1 MIDVTCPQCRAVY
14 HSEPAHVGKHIKC
27 TKCGFLV
34 PVVSGSSAKI
44 IERRPA
50 IPGQAHRATMH
61 RQSSSARSM
70 RRGTLYSV
78 ALASAVIAISLASLV
93 YSRHSVVD
101 RSLPLSRGRAGLEAQ
116 QSAQLDIDR
125 AAPERQ
131 RQDADATPGGLQVL
145 GEVDLPSVHANE
157 PRSVRR
163 HLKVPAQQ
171 SAYDPLPQR
180 PSLPNGARMAPDV
193 GVEGYGVLN
202 VNNGTSGDAEVMLY
216 SVLNDEIVRDI
227 NVKSRNFLQITGI
240 PAGTYELKY
249 AEGNSFHQFDQTLDY
264 AEHKEREEGGSER
277 IEYGE
282 ISVTLHPVV
291 GGNVRTR
298 GISREEFLKGH
309 RSTRHLRA
317 KTGSVFP
324 PLTEEK

>member
-14 HSEPAHVGKHIKC
+14 HSEPAHIGKHIKC

-44 IERRPA
+44 VERRPA
-50 IPGQAHRATMH
+50 IPDQEYRAAMP
-61 RQSSSARSM
+61 RPSSSARSM

-78 ALASAVIAISLASLV
+78 ALVSAVIAISLASLV

-101 RSLPLSRGRAGLEAQ
+101 RSLPLSRGQAGLEAQ
-116 QSAQLDIDR
+116 QPAQLDIDR
-125 AAPERQ
+125 AAPEGQ

-145 GEVDLPSVHANE
+145 GEVDLPTE
-157 PRSVRR
+157 PRNVRR
-163 HLKVPAQQ
+163 HLKAPAQQ
-171 SAYDPLPQR
+171 SSYDALPQG

-202 VNNGTSGDAEVMLY
+202 VNNGTSEDAEVILY

-249 AEGNSFHQFDQTLDY
+249 AEGHSFHQFGQTLDY
-264 AEHKEREEGGSER
+264 TERRREERGSER
-277 IEYGE
+277 IEYDE
-282 ISVTLHPVV
+282 ISVTLHPIV
-291 GGNVRTR
+291 GGNVRTK

-309 RSTRHLRA
+309 RSTRQLKA